1 MQTTIDNFWQVAY
14 ISNCLVNDIARW
26 SNWFKTSPS
35 QGGVTGSS
43 PVRVISSSHDSLK
56 ALIYQRFE
64 AFIFAKNQ

>member
-1 MQTTIDNFWQVAY
+1 MQRIIDNFLGIAY

-43 PVRVISSSHDSLK
+43 PVRVISSSTDSLK

-64 AFIFAKNQ
+64 AIIFT